1 MNRICSFFLLVMSI
15 LNGKQL
21 SAQTGNNDS
30 LFAILHNGRAM
41 VVHTIRENENLY
53 SIAQKYSV
61 PALVLSQNNDVSFY
75 EKLAAGRSLM
85 IPLGNYNYQQAGNQ
99 HARRIYFRLRK
110 EDTYA
115 GVADIFDIKE
125 QSLRDWNN
133 NTGLQG
139 RQTIAAGWIAYTD
152 DAPKSKVVV
161 TEERPVSSGNP
172 AIPAKPI
179 LPKDTVKE
187 KPSDLELIYNYQT
200 RDGTFMDSL
209 SGMVVFFK
217 PQTTVNNKLLY
228 AFSNDIGR
236 GRVIKVVNPS
246 NQKFVFAK
254 IIGPLP
260 ATKQYI
266 NAKIGLDGRARAELE
281 TREVK
286 LWCNFFFKY

>member
-1 MNRICSFFLLVMSI
+1 MNRFCSFFSLLT
-15 LNGKQL
+15 LLLFADAAK
-21 SAQTGNNDS
+21 AQGGNSDS
-30 LFAILHNGRAM
+30 LFAVLHQGRAM
-41 VVHTIRENENLY
+41 VMHTVRENENLY

-75 EKLAAGRSLM
+75 EKLVPGRLLM
-85 IPLGNYNYQQAGNQ
+85 IPLGNYNYQQTGDE
-99 HARRIYFRLRK
+99 HTKRIYYRLQK
-110 EDTYA
+110 GDTYLS
-115 GVADIFDIKE
+115 VADIFDIKE
-125 QSLRDWNN
+125 QSLRQWNN
-133 NTGLQG
+133 DAGLAG
-139 RQTIAAGWIAYTD
+139 HHAIAAGWIAYTD

-161 TEERPVSSGNP
+161 TEERTAGTGSPVAP
-172 AIPAKPI
+172 KAAPAKE
-179 LPKDTVKE
+179 DTAKP

-200 RDGTFMDSL
+200 TNGTFFDSL

-217 PQTTVNNKLLY
+217 PQTTVNSKLLY

-254 IIGPLP
+254 VIGPLP

-266 NAKIGLDGRARAELE
+266 NAKIGLDGRARAALE

-286 LWCNFFFKY
+286 LWCDFFFKY

>member
-1 MNRICSFFLLVMSI
+1 MNRICALFSLLAVFFLSSI
-15 LNGKQL
+15 ARGQAG
-21 SAQTGNNDS
+21 SNDS
-30 LFAILHNGRAM
+30 LFAVLHQGRAM
-41 VVHTIRENENLY
+41 VLHTVKDNENLY

-75 EKLAAGRSLM
+75 EKLVPGRSLM
-85 IPLGNYNYQQAGNQ
+85 IPLGNYNYQQNGDG
-99 HARRIYFRLRK
+99 HAKRIYYRLQK
-110 EDTYA
+110 GDTYPA
-115 GVADIFDIKE
+115 VADIFDIKE
-125 QSLRDWNN
+125 QSLRSWNSN
-133 NTGLQG
+133 AELSG
-139 RQTIAAGWIAYTD
+139 RDAITAGWVAYTAD
-152 DAPKSKVVV
+152 DVPKSKVIV
-161 TEERPVSSGNP
+161 TDDHTAISPVTPSKP
-172 AIPAKPI
+172 LVAKDTAKP
-179 LPKDTVKE
+179 

-200 RDGTFMDSL
+200 SDGTFFDSL

-286 LWCNFFFKY
+286 LWCDFFFKY